1 MTFKLKLKGRH
12 LALGAAILAA
22 LAALAWAFAPRP
34 VLVEAAAVSRG
45 AFEAGIEED
54 GQTRLRDRYTV
65 SAPVSARM
73 ARISLREGDPVAA
86 GDAVALLTPV
96 MSSLQDVRSTR
107 EAQAHLRAAE
117 AGVALAQARIQ
128 RARVTREE
136 AQLELHRTE
145 RLAGEGF
152 LPPARRDAARL
163 ALEAASRELEAARA
177 QHEVAVHERAQAAAV
192 LQPASASGA
201 EGNAVVVRAPVAG
214 VVLDVAQQSEGSIA
228 AGAPLLD
235 IGDPAHME
243 VVAPLL
249 TTDAVQARPGTRV
262 VIERWGGPPA
272 QGRVRR
278 VEPAAFTKVS
288 ALGIEEQRVN
298 VLIDVENPPA
308 AWRQMGDGFR
318 VGVRVITQ
326 SEADVVLVPVGALF
340 PHPDGGMAVFRL
352 EGGRALVQ
360 PVELGGRNAQLAWV
374 RDGLQPGQMVI
385 VYPPPSV
392 TEGQR
397 VQLRQP

>member
-1 MTFKLKLKGRH
+1 MTFKLKLKARH
-12 LALGAAILAA
+12 LALGAAMLAA

-34 VLVEAAAVSRG
+34 VAVEAAAVSRG
-45 AFEAGIEED
+45 AFEAGVEED
-54 GQTRLRDRYTV
+54 GHTRLRDRYTV

-73 ARISLREGDPVAA
+73 ARISLREGDAVAA

-96 MSSLQDVRSTR
+96 MASLQDARSTR
-107 EAQAHLRAAE
+107 EAQAHLRSAE
-117 AGVALAQARIQ
+117 AGVSLTQARIE

-152 LPPARRDAARL
+152 LSVARRDAARL
-163 ALEAASRELEAARA
+163 ALQAAQRELEAAQA
-177 QHEVAVHERAQAAAV
+177 QREVAIQERAQAAAV
-192 LQPASASGA
+192 LHPAGA
-201 EGNAVVVRAPVAG
+201 GSRDGESIVVRAPVGG
-214 VVLDVAQQSEGSIA
+214 VVLRVPQQSEGRID
-228 AGAPLLD
+228 AGAALLD
-235 IGDPAHME
+235 IGDPAHLE

-249 TTDAVQARPGTRV
+249 TSDAVQAQPGTRV
-262 VIERWGGPPA
+262 VIERWGGPSA
-272 QGRVRR
+272 EGRVRR

-298 VLIDVENPPA
+298 VIIDVDTPPA

-318 VGVRVITQ
+318 VGVRVVTQ

-340 PHPDGGMAVFRL
+340 PHADGGMAVFRL

-374 RDGLQPGQMVI
+374 RNGLQPGQLVI

-392 TEGQR
+392 AEGQR